1 MGPGL
6 PKVTPHMERISGH
19 QAQQLLLLPPVSLFY
34 FDSCERLVISGNPPA
49 PFSYN
54 DTGDEY
60 PLPWNSSQLRAKGW
74 APFCTHLTSLEEL
87 LLPAGGRM
95 LLQRSHSVSS
105 KPIPLHSYAY
115 TLWEMCGVYGWV
127 LQCQSSHECG
137 TVKLVPG
144 FLWEI

>member
-60 PLPWNSSQLRAKGW
+60 PLPWNSSQLRAKG
-74 APFCTHLTSLEEL
+74 
-87 LLPAGGRM
+87 
-95 LLQRSHSVSS
+95 
-105 KPIPLHSYAY
+105 
-115 TLWEMCGVYGWV
+115 
-127 LQCQSSHECG
+127 
-137 TVKLVPG
+137 
-144 FLWEI
+144 